1 MSLKI
6 TNYFWGVVLL
16 VLLVLSVKWAYISTD
31 APYYLSVARDISR
44 GNVPYKD
51 IYLSYTPVMMYL
63 NSIIPLIFKD
73 PSYFI
78 FLSFQFLMIAITSC
92 LLYDIS
98 YRNNGNRLKSLFL
111 SLLFFISVLAS
122 DGTYINLEVYVI
134 LFVILAF
141 WLYQKGYFF
150 LCGVALALSFFSK
163 QYGILNFIPF
173 FLLIVFRRDYRKNYL
188 IRFVI
193 GGLVPLGV
201 FIFYFFFLQQADRKN
216 VLLQLTG
223 AGYDQDMIELET
235 NLFSF
240 LAGAKIFLLL
250 LIPLSLVFIKQN
262 PLRDKVNIILL
273 VGLAVNLLPL
283 YIQTVS
289 HYFLLTFPFIF
300 ILLGRNLNYSHKNIL
315 LGSNLVLLIIFSLI
329 ASRICR
335 YKNVYDEQ
343 LKLAAETRKEYPMGS
358 KVFLYKHYRFLY
370 ILNNYQN
377 PVLKQVGYRYGFE
390 PDEEFSEK
398 YEVLRR
404 KVKKD

>member
-63 NSIIPLIFKD
+63 NSIIPLIFKE

-78 FLSFQFLMIAITSC
+78 FLSFQFLMIAISSC

-98 YRNNGNRLKSLFL
+98 YRNNGSRLKSLFL

-141 WLYQKGYFF
+141 WLYQKGCFF
-150 LCGVALALSFFSK
+150 LCGMALALSFFSK

-173 FLLIVFRRDYRKNYL
+173 FLLIVFRSDYRKNYL
-188 IRFVI
+188 IKFVM
-193 GGLVPLGV
+193 GGLIPLGI
-201 FIFYFFFLQQADRKN
+201 FIFYFFFLQKADLRN
-216 VLLQLTG
+216 TLLQLTG

-235 NLFSF
+235 TLFSF

-250 LIPLSLVFIKQN
+250 MVPLVLIFIKQN
-262 PLRDKVNIILL
+262 PFRDKVNIILL
-273 VGLAVNLLPL
+273 VGLGINLLPL

-289 HYFLLTFPFIF
+289 HYFLLSFPFIF
-300 ILLGRNLNYSHKNIL
+300 ILLGRNSNHLYQKFFM
-315 LGSNLVLLIIFSLI
+315 GSNIIMLIIFFLL
-329 ASRICR
+329 ASRIYR
-335 YKNVYDEQ
+335 YKDVYDDQ

-390 PDEEFSEK
+390 PDEEFREK
-398 YEVLRR
+398 YRVIS
-404 KVKKD
+404 K

>member
-16 VLLVLSVKWAYISTD
+16 ALLVLSVKWAYISTD

-63 NSIIPLIFKD
+63 NSLIHLIFKD

-78 FLSFQFLMIAITSC
+78 FLSFQFLMIAISSC

-98 YRNNGNRLKSLFL
+98 YGNNGNRLKSIFI
-111 SLLFFISVLAS
+111 SILFFISVLAS

-141 WLYQKGYFF
+141 WLYQKEYFF

-163 QYGILNFIPF
+163 QYGILNFVPF
-173 FLLIVFRRDYRKNYL
+173 FLLIFFSNGYKRNYL
-188 IRFVI
+188 GKFILGGLLPLTIFILYFFVI
-193 GGLVPLGV
+193 EK
-201 FIFYFFFLQQADRKN
+201 ADFGD

-235 NLFSF
+235 TLFSF
-240 LAGAKIFLLL
+240 MAGAKIFLLL
-250 LIPLSLVFIKQN
+250 MVPLVLIFIKQN
-262 PLRDKVNIILL
+262 PFRDKVNIILL

-300 ILLGRNLNYSHKNIL
+300 ILLGRNSNNPYQKFLI
-315 LGSNLVLLIIFSLI
+315 GSNIIMLIIFFLL
-329 ASRICR
+329 ASRIYR
-335 YKNVYDEQ
+335 YKDVYDYQ
-343 LKLAAETRKEYPMGS
+343 LKLAVETRKEYPMGS

-370 ILNNYQN
+370 ILNNYEN

-390 PDEEFSEK
+390 PDEDFSEK

-404 KVKKD
+404 KVKMD